1 MAPWVASCLLAAA
14 VPCLAVVHDERRLG
28 GPCIF
33 LFPAARST
41 PTDDV
46 SARHGL
52 GAHTY
57 VHAEAAAV
65 AVGNGTGRDTCE
77 HMPRRQAVVARASGA
92 SLPFTLPAPIMHVS
106 TVPRA
111 SAHACMCQ
119 CLSRLAPGIA
129 KPSALHSDIPSSNDV
144 AS

>member
-1 MAPWVASCLLAAA
+1 VAPWVASCLLAAA

-119 CLSRLAPGIA
+119 CLARLAPGIA

>member
-1 MAPWVASCLLAAA
+1 MGGGLLLAAA
-14 VPCLAVVHDERRLG
+14 VPCLAVVHERVGAVVDEAG
-28 GPCIF
+28 GPCISSQRRDRRTC
-33 LFPAARST
+33 PRAT
-41 PTDDV
+41 GW
-46 SARHGL
+46 SAHVRTQRPRPL
-52 GAHTY
+52 RL
-57 VHAEAAAV
+57 E
-65 AVGNGTGRDTCE
+65 TGRDTSE

>member
-1 MAPWVASCLLAAA
+1 MLSCGA
-14 VPCLAVVHDERRLG
+14 RREEAG
-28 GPCIF
+28 GTMH
-33 LFPAARST
+33 FPFPGGEIDADGRRVRAAR
-41 PTDDV
+41 V
-46 SARHGL
+46 GSAHVRTRRGR
-52 GAHTY
+52 GRC
-57 VHAEAAAV
+57 
-65 AVGNGTGRDTCE
+65 GWKRDGTGRDTCE

-119 CLSRLAPGIA
+119 CLARLAPGIA